1 VKLGA
6 LKILLDLCT
15 FAKEENDL
23 KDSKVLNVVSSIILL
38 AASLIICKR
47 DEQLSFMGSESLPFV
62 TCALNTLS
70 GHKKNT
76 FQGGYCFRGC
86 LSSLRQVFKIS

>member
-1 VKLGA
+1 MKLGA

-15 FAKEENDL
+15 FAKEENNL

-47 DEQLSFMGSESLPFV
+47 DEQLSFMGSESVPFV
-62 TCALNTLS
+62 
-70 GHKKNT
+70 H
-76 FQGGYCFRGC
+76 
-86 LSSLRQVFKIS
+86 